1 MNLKYMIREGI
12 ARRERAMCGTLNLHK
27 KPKRTRANRLL
38 MTAVERSLHP
48 YKRDPLTWTSLQ

>member
-12 ARRERAMCGTLNLHK
+12 PRRERAMCGTLNLHK

-38 MTAVERSLHP
+38 MNTVERPLHLLEGTKCP
-48 YKRDPLTWTSLQ
+48 F